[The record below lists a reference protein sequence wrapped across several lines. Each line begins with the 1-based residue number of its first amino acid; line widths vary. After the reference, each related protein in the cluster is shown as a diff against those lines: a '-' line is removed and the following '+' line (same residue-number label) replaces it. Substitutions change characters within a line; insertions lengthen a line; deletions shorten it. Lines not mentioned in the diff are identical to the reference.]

1 MHWLLEETYLAG
13 DDAAV
18 LLALQAHRV
27 AWDRPSTL
35 EEIAV
40 ATGIEDPTS
49 TLQRLAEQKH
59 ALPINGRWASR

>member
-1 MHWLLEETYLAG
+1 MHWLLEETHLGG

-18 LLALQAHRV
+18 LLVLQVHRH

-35 EEIAV
+35 EEIAT
-40 ATGIEDPTS
+40 ATGIDDPTPV
-49 TLQRLAEQKH
+49 LQRLTEQKH